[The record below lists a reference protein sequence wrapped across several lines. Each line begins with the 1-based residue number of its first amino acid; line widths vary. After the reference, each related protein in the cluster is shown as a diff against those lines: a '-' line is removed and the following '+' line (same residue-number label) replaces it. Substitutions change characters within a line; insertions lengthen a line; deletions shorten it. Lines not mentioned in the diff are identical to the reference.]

1 MDQFAK
7 DMETDTESGWTAR
20 GRYKVFQSYL
30 NEAAGESLGKRF
42 CGGGGKENKGWWDD
56 EVKQAVKVRKEASRE
71 HRFYKKMAVA
81 FPGLVSQEVVK
92 AKWDDYLRLKQV
104 AKDLVKQKMEKER
117 ADILREMK
125 TSGGYNSRF
134 FWSRAQ
140 WKKGKGMSKI
150 RDDSGA
156 VVTEEEAIADV
167 ARAHFESLGRG
178 SG

>member
-1 MDQFAK
+1 M
-7 DMETDTESGWTAR
+7 
-20 GRYKVFQSYL
+20 
-30 NEAAGESLGKRF
+30 
-42 CGGGGKENKGWWDD
+42 
-56 EVKQAVKVRKEASRE
+56 
-71 HRFYKKMAVA
+71 
-81 FPGLVSQEVVK
+81 
-92 AKWDDYLRLKQV
+92 
-104 AKDLVKQKMEKER
+104 KQKMEKER
-117 ADILREMK
+117 ADILREVK

>member
-42 CGGGGKENKGWWDD
+42 CGGGGKENKGWWND

-104 AKDLVKQKMEKER
+104 AN
-117 ADILREMK
+117 I
-125 TSGGYNSRF
+125 
-134 FWSRAQ
+134 
-140 WKKGKGMSKI
+140 
-150 RDDSGA
+150 
-156 VVTEEEAIADV
+156 
-167 ARAHFESLGRG
+167 
-178 SG
+178 